1 MVRTMQIDER
11 CNRYEKQIQNAATVL
26 IASAIV
32 GLGLFIIGLA
42 PFGGICFLIASVSA
56 LTIIANKLLLMLR
69 E

>member
-32 GLGLFIIGLA
+32 GLGLFVIGLA

>member
-1 MVRTMQIDER
+1 MDDR

-32 GLGLFIIGLA
+32 GLGLFISGLA

>member
-1 MVRTMQIDER
+1 MDDR

-32 GLGLFIIGLA
+32 GLGLFVIGLA

-56 LTIIANKLLLMLR
+56 LTIIANKLMLMLR

>member
-1 MVRTMQIDER
+1 MQIDER

-26 IASAIV
+26 IASASV
-32 GLGLFIIGLA
+32 GLGLFVIGLA
-42 PFGGICFLIASVSA
+42 PFGGICLLIASVSA

>member
-1 MVRTMQIDER
+1 MDDC

-32 GLGLFIIGLA
+32 GLGLFIIGLV
-42 PFGGICFLIASVSA
+42 PFGGICFLVAFVSA

>member
-1 MVRTMQIDER
+1 MQIDER
-11 CNRYEKQIQNAATVL
+11 CNRYEKQIQNATTVL

-32 GLGLFIIGLA
+32 GLGLFCNRFSAFWWNL
-42 PFGGICFLIASVSA
+42 FLVASVSA

>member
-1 MVRTMQIDER
+1 MDDR

-56 LTIIANKLLLMLR
+56 LTIIANKLLLMLH

>member
-1 MVRTMQIDER
+1 MDER
-11 CNRYEKQIQNAATVL
+11 CNRYEKQIQNAETVL

-32 GLGLFIIGLA
+32 GLGLFVIGLA

-56 LTIIANKLLLMLR
+56 LTIIANELLLMLR

>member
-1 MVRTMQIDER
+1 MQMDDR

>member
-1 MVRTMQIDER
+1 MDDR

-26 IASAIV
+26 IVSAIV

>member
-1 MVRTMQIDER
+1 MDDR

-42 PFGGICFLIASVSA
+42 PCGGICFLIASVSA

>member
-1 MVRTMQIDER
+1 MQIDER

-32 GLGLFIIGLA
+32 SLGLFVIGLA

>member
-1 MVRTMQIDER
+1 MDDR

-56 LTIIANKLLLMLR
+56 LTIIANKLLLLLR

>member
-1 MVRTMQIDER
+1 MDDR

-26 IASAIV
+26 IASVIV

>member
-1 MVRTMQIDER
+1 MDDR

-42 PFGGICFLIASVSA
+42 PFGGICFFDRIC
-56 LTIIANKLLLMLR
+56 
-69 E
+69 

>member
-1 MVRTMQIDER
+1 MDDR

-56 LTIIANKLLLMLR
+56 LTIIANKLLLMLC

>member
-1 MVRTMQIDER
+1 MDDR

-69 E
+69 EQT

>member
-1 MVRTMQIDER
+1 MDDR

>member
-1 MVRTMQIDER
+1 MDDR

-56 LTIIANKLLLMLR
+56 LTIIANKLVLMLR

>member
-1 MVRTMQIDER
+1 MDER

-56 LTIIANKLLLMLR
+56 LTIIANKLVLMLR

>member
-1 MVRTMQIDER
+1 MDDR

-42 PFGGICFLIASVSA
+42 PFGGNCFLIASVSA

>member
-1 MVRTMQIDER
+1 MQMDDR

-32 GLGLFIIGLA
+32 GLGLFVIGLA

>member
-1 MVRTMQIDER
+1 MDDR
-11 CNRYEKQIQNAATVL
+11 CNRYEKQIQNAASVL

-32 GLGLFIIGLA
+32 GLGLFVIGLA

>member
-1 MVRTMQIDER
+1 MDDS

-32 GLGLFIIGLA
+32 GLGLFVIGLV

-56 LTIIANKLLLMLR
+56 LTIAANKLLLMLR

>member
-1 MVRTMQIDER
+1 MDDR

-42 PFGGICFLIASVSA
+42 PFGGLCFLIASVSA

>member
-1 MVRTMQIDER
+1 MQIDER

-32 GLGLFIIGLA
+32 GLGLFVIGLT